1 MHIVVV
7 EDDQRISDF
16 LVKGLRENNY
26 QVTLCKTGE
35 ELLEIYNQPHWS
47 LFILDVMLPGINGI
61 QLLETLRF
69 KKNFTPVL
77 MLSALQT
84 VADKISALD
93 AGADDYITKPFHF
106 EELLSR
112 VRALTR
118 RSQFGQGQTA
128 TNELTFGKLSI
139 NFDTFEVKVA
149 DQKIELSPRELKL
162 LLYLVENQNKTLTR
176 MQLLNAVWDIQFD
189 SQTNIVDVYISYL
202 RNKIE
207 KSDEKYIHT
216 VKGMGYIFRF

>member
-7 EDDQRISDF
+7 EDDQRIIDF

-35 ELLEIYNQPHWS
+35 ELLEIYQQQHWD
-47 LFILDVMLPGINGI
+47 LFILDVMLPGINGL

-69 KKNFTPVL
+69 KQNYTPVL

-84 VADKISALD
+84 VQDKVAALD

-106 EELLSR
+106 DELLSR

-118 RSQFGQGQTA
+118 RSQITQPTKR
-128 TNELTFGKLSI
+128 ESTFGKLTI
-139 NFDTFEVKVA
+139 NFDSYEVFVA
-149 DQKIELSPRELKL
+149 GNKIDLSPRELKL
-162 LLYLVENQNKTLTR
+162 LIYLVENQNKTVTR
-176 MQLLNAVWDIQFD
+176 LQLLNAVWDIQFD

-207 KSDEKYIHT
+207 QEGEKYIHT
-216 VKGMGYIFRF
+216 VKGVGYIFKS